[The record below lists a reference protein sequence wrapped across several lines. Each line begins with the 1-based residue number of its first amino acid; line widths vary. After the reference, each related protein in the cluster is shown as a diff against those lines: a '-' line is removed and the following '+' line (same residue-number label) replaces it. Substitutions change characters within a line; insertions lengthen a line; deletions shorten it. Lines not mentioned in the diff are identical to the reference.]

1 MLVWTLLGSW
11 LFSNLLDLL
20 ERYFASF
27 ALTVVL
33 LGGFFGVGGVNF
45 SLESGLSF
53 GQFALLDSILD

>member
-20 ERYFASF
+20 ERYFTSF
-27 ALTVVL
+27 TLAVVL

-53 GQFALLDSILD
+53 GQFALLDSI